1 MCEITASV
9 NSSFRCWRILLCFT
23 PDLFIKMAAITTASD
38 TPVTSSPMRQS
49 MTYMNATMRSAEKP
63 LPSIS
68 AMDCMTFSST
78 NTMSD
83 ESTELIL
90 PILPAVK

>member
-1 MCEITASV
+1 MCEMTASV
-9 NSSFRCWRILLCFT
+9 SSSFCCWRIWLCFM
-23 PDLFIKMAAITTASD
+23 PDLFIKMAAITTASE

-68 AMDCMTFSST
+68 AIDCMTFSST
-78 NTMSD
+78 NTISD
-83 ESTELIL
+83 ESTELIF